1 MIQALF
7 NTPFEVKRKILV
19 AEGGG
24 SYTQTL
30 STVVTSKGKLLPVR
44 QYEQLQYKMSGIEVT
59 NRLYTYTSVDIREAD
74 IISIGGNNYEVVTLV
89 DADFGLNQHKEV
101 ELKREK

>member
-1 MIQALF
+1 
-7 NTPFEVKRKILV
+7 
-19 AEGGG
+19 
-24 SYTQTL
+24 
-30 STVVTSKGKLLPVR
+30 
-44 QYEQLQYKMSGIEVT
+44 
-59 NRLYTYTSVDIREAD
+59 VDIREAD